1 MKYLTKYIKGEF
13 EDNEFLLLLCNIV
26 FMILTI
32 PFFLFLLNKIGI
44 LINYKGIITIIIASF
59 VFTYMAF
66 EINCRIIIFFRSIKK
81 TSLKKFLRN
90 K

>member
-26 FMILTI
+26 FMILIT

-44 LINYKGIITIIIASF
+44 LMNYKGVIVIIIASF

-66 EINCRIIIFFRSIKK
+66 EINCRIVIFLKSIKAN
-81 TSLKKFLRN
+81 LKKIFLRN